1 MLRVPCSIP
10 PPGDARAAKRLR
22 VVPCSQP
29 DPLEPPGT
37 TAPVRGVI
45 VLLGVDCC
53 FHGLEC
59 GVKKALRGADFAR
72 EARFEL
78 SCSVHR
84 LRAVECSLRTFHWV
98 RWRIS
103 GASQARRPRVSV
115 EEMRHPVALKSQPN
129 AISLR
134 VPHRWLACRHRFF
147 ALSIRCVGAGRMP
160 RRQPR
165 CSLLGSFA
173 SPAKSSSEATA
184 VWALHQPSS
193 PFEAGIGVARG
204 ICAGRELPRRSC
216 ASGRAKRSP
225 SDRLPL

>member
-1 MLRVPCSIP
+1 MHES
-10 PPGDARAAKRLR
+10 
-22 VVPCSQP
+22 
-29 DPLEPPGT
+29 
-37 TAPVRGVI
+37 
-45 VLLGVDCC
+45 
-53 FHGLEC
+53 
-59 GVKKALRGADFAR
+59 
-72 EARFEL
+72 ARFEL

-115 EEMRHPVALKSQPN
+115 EEMRHPVALRSQPN

-134 VPHRWLACRHRFF
+134 VPQRWLACRHRYF

-184 VWALHQPSS
+184 VWALPSPPRLLRLGLVSPVASAPIGSFDVAHAHQG
-193 PFEAGIGVARG
+193 ERNAR
-204 ICAGRELPRRSC
+204 PRTGCLCRSQPALC
-216 ASGRAKRSP
+216 VHHSVSISQRLCVTIRSRAENYTHTH
-225 SDRLPL
+225 LNHTHI

>member
-1 MLRVPCSIP
+1 MGYI
-10 PPGDARAAKRLR
+10 
-22 VVPCSQP
+22 VVFMGSN
-29 DPLEPPGT
+29 
-37 TAPVRGVI
+37 A
-45 VLLGVDCC
+45 
-53 FHGLEC
+53 
-59 GVKKALRGADFAR
+59 GVKRR
-72 EARFEL
+72 SEVPISHESARFEL

-103 GASQARRPRVSV
+103 GASHARRPRVSL

-204 ICAGRELPRRSC
+204 ICAGQELPRRSC

>member
-1 MLRVPCSIP
+1 MGSN
-10 PPGDARAAKRLR
+10 A
-22 VVPCSQP
+22 
-29 DPLEPPGT
+29 
-37 TAPVRGVI
+37 
-45 VLLGVDCC
+45 
-53 FHGLEC
+53 
-59 GVKKALRGADFAR
+59 GVKRRSEVPISHQG
-72 EARFEL
+72 ARFEL

-115 EEMRHPVALKSQPN
+115 EEMRHPVALRSQPN

-134 VPHRWLACRHRFF
+134 VPQRWLACRHRYF
-147 ALSIRCVGAGRMP
+147 ALSIRCVSAGRMP

-204 ICAGRELPRRSC
+204 ICAGRELPCRSC

>member
-1 MLRVPCSIP
+1 MHVS
-10 PPGDARAAKRLR
+10 
-22 VVPCSQP
+22 
-29 DPLEPPGT
+29 
-37 TAPVRGVI
+37 
-45 VLLGVDCC
+45 
-53 FHGLEC
+53 
-59 GVKKALRGADFAR
+59 
-72 EARFEL
+72 ARFEL

-103 GASQARRPRVSV
+103 GASRARRPRVSV
-115 EEMRHPVALKSQPN
+115 EEMRHPVALRSQPN

-193 PFEAGIGVARG
+193 PFEAGILCRPWH
-204 ICAGRELPRRSC
+204 LRRSG
-216 ASGRAKRSP
+216 ASTSLMHIRASETLARTGSLCRS
-225 SDRLPL
+225 

>member
-1 MLRVPCSIP
+1 M
-10 PPGDARAAKRLR
+10 PGQQNGLR

-45 VLLGVDCC
+45 VLLGVYCC

-59 GVKKALRGADFAR
+59 GCEKEPR
-72 EARFEL
+72 EVPILHEGARFEL

-84 LRAVECSLRTFHWV
+84 LRGVECSLRTLHWV

-134 VPHRWLACRHRFF
+134 VPQRWLACRRRYF
-147 ALSIRCVGAGRMP
+147 APSISV
-160 RRQPR
+160 
-165 CSLLGSFA
+165 
-173 SPAKSSSEATA
+173 
-184 VWALHQPSS
+184 
-193 PFEAGIGVARG
+193 
-204 ICAGRELPRRSC
+204 
-216 ASGRAKRSP
+216 
-225 SDRLPL
+225 

>member
-1 MLRVPCSIP
+1 MGR
-10 PPGDARAAKRLR
+10 
-22 VVPCSQP
+22 Q
-29 DPLEPPGT
+29 
-37 TAPVRGVI
+37 
-45 VLLGVDCC
+45 LG
-53 FHGLEC
+53 
-59 GVKKALRGADFAR
+59 LRGADF
-72 EARFEL
+72 EGARFEL

-115 EEMRHPVALKSQPN
+115 EEMRHPVALRSQPN

-134 VPHRWLACRHRFF
+134 VPQRWLACRRRYF
-147 ALSIRCVGAGRMP
+147 APSIRCVSAGRMP

-184 VWALHQPSS
+184 VWALPSPPRLLRLGLVSPVASAPIGSFDVAHAHQG
-193 PFEAGIGVARG
+193 ERNAR
-204 ICAGRELPRRSC
+204 PRTGCLCRSQPALC
-216 ASGRAKRSP
+216 VHHSVSISQRFCVTIIYTRA
-225 SDRLPL
+225 DLNHTHI